1 MKKIW
6 ILVANQAEAQIYAA
20 EKLAGSLMLV
30 DTLANND
37 GSAHARDLVADG
49 PGSVHD
55 RMGAS
60 RHSMEPHTGVKEG
73 ERQRFVKEM
82 VGRLKVAYS
91 RGDFDR
97 LVLLAA
103 PAVLGVLRK
112 TLSKALENTVVLEIS
127 KDVVGQEV
135 GKIHQQLVRAFEVA

>member
-1 MKKIW
+1 
-6 ILVANQAEAQIYAA
+6 
-20 EKLAGSLMLV
+20 
-30 DTLANND
+30 
-37 GSAHARDLVADG
+37 
-49 PGSVHD
+49 
-55 RMGAS
+55 
-60 RHSMEPHTGVKEG
+60 
-73 ERQRFVKEM
+73 M

-112 TLSKALENTVVLEIS
+112 ALSKALANTVVLEIS

-135 GKIHQQLVRAFEVA
+135 DKIHQQLVRAFEVA